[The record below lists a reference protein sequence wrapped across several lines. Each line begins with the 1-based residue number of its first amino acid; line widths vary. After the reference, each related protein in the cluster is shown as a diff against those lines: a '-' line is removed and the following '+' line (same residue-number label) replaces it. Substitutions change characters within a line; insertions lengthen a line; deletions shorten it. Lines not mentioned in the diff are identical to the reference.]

1 MNYPMI
7 AARVFNRPLAFSA
20 AKLQVIMGVLGP
32 RLGFEAPALV
42 ADVGRAADVRK
53 FPNMAA
59 REARAGIRTLDISG
73 SLVNR
78 FASADSGVVSYDEIR
93 DGLAAAVED
102 PDVRGVMLRLNS
114 FGGEVNGLWDVAD
127 EIRAARK
134 VKPVWGSVDD
144 FAYSAGF
151 ALGAQVERLY
161 VTRSAGVGSVGI
173 IAMHYDLS
181 GYYEK
186 AGVRPIAVFAGAH
199 KNDFASTGPLGDEA
213 LAWLQGSVNQEWE
226 RFLDYV
232 AGGRGLSVDA
242 VRATQA
248 AAYEAEQA
256 IEIGFADVIGTF
268 NQALSDF
275 EAHLRSGAG
284 QPTARAAAQQSQGG
298 QRMADQ
304 QAAPAVDN
312 NAGAGA
318 ERARIAAIL
327 NHSEAS
333 GRADLAQYL
342 AFDTDMSPE
351 QAAALLA
358 KAPKAAAVAPAGSGF
373 ERQMAAL
380 GNPNVTAAPAS
391 EGSGD
396 ETAAM
401 IARMTKFGNA
411 AVGVK
416 EVQ

>member
-32 RLGFEAPALV
+32 RLGFEAPSLV
-42 ADVGRAADVRK
+42 ADVGRAAEVRK
-53 FPNMAA
+53 FPNLAA
-59 REARAGIRTLDISG
+59 REERAGIRTIEIGG

-78 FASADSGVVSYDEIR
+78 FAAADSGVVSYDEIR
-93 DGLAAAVED
+93 DSLASAVAD
-102 PDVRGVMLRLNS
+102 STVRGIMMRFDS
-114 FGGEVNGLWDVAD
+114 FGGEVNGLWDLAD
-127 EIRAARK
+127 EVRQAREI
-134 VKPVWGSVDD
+134 KPVWGSVDD
-144 FAYSAGF
+144 AAYSAGF
-151 ALGAQVERLY
+151 AIAAQVQRLY
-161 VTRSAGVGSVGI
+161 VTRTAGVGSVGI

-181 GYYEK
+181 RYYEQ
-186 AGVRPIAVFAGAH
+186 AGVRPVAVFAGSH
-199 KNDFASTGPLGDEA
+199 KNDFSTLAPLKDEA
-213 LAWLQGSVNQEWE
+213 LAWLQASVDQEWE
-226 RFLDYV
+226 RFLEYV
-232 AGGRGLSVDA
+232 AGGRGLTAEA

-248 AAYEAEQA
+248 AVYEGTQA
-256 IEIGFADVIGTF
+256 IEIGFADVLGTF

-284 QPTARAAAQQSQGG
+284 QSTARAAAQQSQGG

-304 QAAPAVDN
+304 QTAPAVDN

-327 NHSEAS
+327 NHPEAS
-333 GRADLAQYL
+333 GRADLAQHL
-342 AFDTDMSPE
+342 AFNTDMSPE
-351 QAAALLA
+351 HAAALLA

-380 GNPNVTAAPAS
+380 GNPNVSAGAVSEAS
-391 EGSGD
+391 E
-396 ETAAM
+396 ETAAALV
-401 IARMTKFGNA
+401 ARMAKYGNA
-411 AVGVK
+411 LVGAK